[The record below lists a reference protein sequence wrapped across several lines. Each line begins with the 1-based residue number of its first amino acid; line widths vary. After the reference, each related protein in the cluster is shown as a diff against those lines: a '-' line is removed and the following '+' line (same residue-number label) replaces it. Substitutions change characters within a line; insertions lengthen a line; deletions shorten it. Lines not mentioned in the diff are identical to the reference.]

1 MDEKGFTIEVT
12 SRYEGWWR
20 YNAALMCGCF
30 DAAGRRIG
38 FASSASTVAD
48 VGSNLAE
55 RPATSPPIRTAAL
68 QTMPCDHLVLYLYI
82 IPHTLPADNEIDA
95 DQALRD
101 RGEDLLCRTPP
112 AHRKAGDQPMVG
124 APRSKCGSIR
134 KNRLPT
140 DPEADIKKRGNLA
153 GTGLKSCNDSIY
165 RVVTTFHIGE

>member
-38 FASSASTVAD
+38 FASSASTVA
-48 VGSNLAE
+48 
-55 RPATSPPIRTAAL
+55 AL

-95 DQALRD
+95 TRPFGIEVRISYAGRRLRTEK
-101 RGEDLLCRTPP
+101 REIN
-112 AHRKAGDQPMVG
+112 QWSG
-124 APRSKCGSIR
+124 ASVEMRVDSK
-134 KNRLPT
+134 K
-140 DPEADIKKRGNLA
+140 
-153 GTGLKSCNDSIY
+153 
-165 RVVTTFHIGE
+165 

>member
-55 RPATSPPIRTAAL
+55 RPADIAADRTAAL

-82 IPHTLPADNEIDA
+82 IPTRCP
-95 DQALRD
+95 
-101 RGEDLLCRTPP
+101 RTTKSTRPGP
-112 AHRKAGDQPMVG
+112 
-124 APRSKCGSIR
+124 SGSR
-134 KNRLPT
+134 
-140 DPEADIKKRGNLA
+140 
-153 GTGLKSCNDSIY
+153 
-165 RVVTTFHIGE
+165 

>member
-55 RPATSPPIRTAAL
+55 RPADIAADRTAAL

-82 IPHTLPADNEIDA
+82 IPHTRPADNEIDA
-95 DQALRD
+95 TRPFGIEV
-101 RGEDLLCRTPP
+101 RI
-112 AHRKAGDQPMVG
+112 
-124 APRSKCGSIR
+124 S
-134 KNRLPT
+134 
-140 DPEADIKKRGNLA
+140 
-153 GTGLKSCNDSIY
+153 
-165 RVVTTFHIGE
+165 

>member
-48 VGSNLAE
+48 VGSNLTE
-55 RPATSPPIRTAAL
+55 RPADIAADRTAAL

-95 DQALRD
+95 TRPFGIEVGIAFDGRRLR
-101 RGEDLLCRTPP
+101 T
-112 AHRKAGDQPMVG
+112 A
-124 APRSKCGSIR
+124 
-134 KNRLPT
+134 
-140 DPEADIKKRGNLA
+140 
-153 GTGLKSCNDSIY
+153 
-165 RVVTTFHIGE
+165 

>member
-55 RPATSPPIRTAAL
+55 RPADIAADRTAAL

-95 DQALRD
+95 TRPFGIEVRISYAGRRLRT
-101 RGEDLLCRTPP
+101 E
-112 AHRKAGDQPMVG
+112 KAGDQPMVG
-124 APRSKCGSIR
+124 RLGRNAGRFEKIGSRPTR
-134 KNRLPT
+134 KP
-140 DPEADIKKRGNLA
+140 I
-153 GTGLKSCNDSIY
+153 
-165 RVVTTFHIGE
+165 